1 MTSAFRPV
9 RIGVVGVGGFGTIHA
24 RTLAGLA
31 ESQLVAVVARRQE
44 SLDAFEKAVPGV
56 PGYLDL
62 KQAMAEADVEGWIVA
77 CSTPQHVPVAR
88 QLLEAGF
95 PALVEK
101 PVGLTL
107 AEARTLAP
115 LVRPDSSNLMVGHI
129 LLFNSEFRQ
138 LLDEVAGR
146 GRPHYINALRYR
158 SASVM
163 KNYRGESPFHQ
174 LMVHDLYCVQ
184 ALVDRAEPTRFSAQ
198 VRRMANGQI
207 DLTLAELQWGAGTI
221 ASLAAGFITPDGMAR
236 EGFDRTEVFGDGW
249 AARLSPTPRPI
260 EVWDTRAHWPMGLE
274 IRADAAGPSGMMA
287 EELRCFCRVV
297 RGVQRVP
304 VGATYADAM
313 QVQSWLD
320 VLEKAADVR
329 LDTTVGG

>member
-1 MTSAFRPV
+1 MTSGSRPV
-9 RIGVVGVGGFGTIHA
+9 KVGVVGLGGFGTIHA
-24 RTLAGLA
+24 QTLAGLA
-31 ESQLVAVVARRQE
+31 EAELVAVVARRQD
-44 SLDAFEKAVPGV
+44 SLDAFAQKVPGV
-56 PGYLDL
+56 AGFLDL
-62 KQAMAEADVEGWIVA
+62 KRAIVDSGVEAWVVA
-77 CSTPQHVPVAR
+77 CSTPQHVTVTR

-95 PALVEK
+95 PVLCEK

-107 AEARTLAP
+107 DEAATLRP

-129 LLFNSEFRQ
+129 LLFNSEFKQ
-138 LLDEVAGR
+138 LLDEIGSR

-184 ALVDRAEPTRFSAQ
+184 VLVDRAEPTHLNAQ
-198 VRRMANGQI
+198 VRRTSTGQI

-260 EVWDTRAHWPMGLE
+260 EVWDAKAHWPMGLE
-274 IRADAAGPSGMMA
+274 IRADASGPSGMMA
-287 EELRCFCRVV
+287 EELRCFCRVA
-297 RGVQRVP
+297 RGAEAVP
-304 VGATYADAM
+304 MGATYTDAM
-313 QVQSWLD
+313 QVQSWID
-320 VLEKAADVR
+320 RLEKAAGV
-329 LDTTVGG
+329 